1 VTSSSGNSAGS
12 PGWVPVVAGILLKRG
27 KFLAVQRPAGKSF
40 AGFWEFP
47 GGKVESGESPEQA
60 LIRELVEEIGVLPRS
75 HVLWRE
81 KLKQYSEVRVR
92 LMFFL
97 VHEFAGRPKP
107 LENQALRWLTM
118 QEALALPFLEA
129 DLEILHEL
137 PLG

>member
-1 VTSSSGNSAGS
+1 
-12 PGWVPVVAGILLKRG
+12 VVAGILLKRG
-27 KFLAVQRPAGKSF
+27 KFLAVQRPEGKPF

-47 GGKVESGESPEQA
+47 GGKIEAGESPQQA
-60 LIRELVEEIGVLPRS
+60 LIRELVEEIGVLPLS

-81 KLKQYSEVRVR
+81 KLKAYREVRVR
-92 LMFFL
+92 LLFFL
-97 VHEFAGRPKP
+97 VHEFSGSPKS
-107 LENQALRWLTM
+107 LENQALRWLTR